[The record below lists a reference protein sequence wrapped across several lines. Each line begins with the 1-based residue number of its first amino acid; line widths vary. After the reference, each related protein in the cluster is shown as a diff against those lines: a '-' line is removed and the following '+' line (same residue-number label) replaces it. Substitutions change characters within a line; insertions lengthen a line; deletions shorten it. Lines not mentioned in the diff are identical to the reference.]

1 MLSTLDSLLLLLLAL
16 PIPLRYRLLPVE
28 GTPYWLFGILFL
40 LIFGNI
46 FLSLYP
52 PRKISK
58 YIEQIKTLIV
68 WLVLIIVVG
77 GVTVTA
83 IVDRSKTA
91 PQLGVHDIILQQE
104 GAMRYLLEGKNPYK
118 ETYFGTLL
126 ESWNYDEQGKPAVN
140 PALYHFVMPPW
151 YLLFPFAFY
160 FLSVP
165 FFGFFDGRMA
175 LLFCLLGMLI
185 LLWRWFADKRIARV
199 AMILAVLAPGIVDY
213 FIEGRSDTFAL
224 FWLIW
229 SLYLL
234 DRRKL
239 LLSAVMFGL
248 AVTSK
253 QTIWFAVPFYLVYVW
268 IGIKTKVR
276 GRVSAIIL
284 VFAVVAALTL
294 PFLLWDPKAFV
305 DSTVFYL
312 SGNTSYGYPISG
324 YGLGMV
330 LYSLGVIRD
339 IHEYYPFI
347 LWQAVFGLPVIM
359 GSLWFL
365 IQKPGIVRL
374 LAGYGASLGVIWYMS
389 RYFNNSHIGYLAVVF
404 LLAILKQWD
413 EQKV

>member
-1 MLSTLDSLLLLLLAL
+1 MLSTLDALLLLLLAL
-16 PIPLRYRLLPVE
+16 PIPLRYRLLPAT

-40 LIFGNI
+40 LVFGNVL
-46 FLSLYP
+46 LSLFP

-58 YIEQIKTLIV
+58 YIEQIKTFII

-77 GVTVTA
+77 GVTMTA

-91 PQLGVHDIILQQE
+91 PELGVHDIILQQE
-104 GAMRYLLEGKNPYK
+104 AAMRYLLEGKNPYK
-118 ETYFGTLL
+118 EMYFGTLL
-126 ESWNYDEQGKPAVN
+126 ESWHYDELGKPAVN

-165 FFGFFDGRMA
+165 FLGFFDGRMA
-175 LLFCLLGMLI
+175 LLFCLFGILI
-185 LLWRWFADKRIARV
+185 LLWKWFADKRIARV
-199 AMILAVLAPGIVDY
+199 AMILVALAPGIVDY

-224 FWLIW
+224 FWFIW

-253 QTIWFAVPFYLVYVW
+253 QTIWFAVPFYLVYVCV
-268 IGIKTKVR
+268 GIKTKVR
-276 GRVSAIIL
+276 RRIGAITL
-284 VFAVVAALTL
+284 VLAVAASLTL

-312 SGNTSYGYPISG
+312 NGNTSQGYPISG

-330 LYSLGVIRD
+330 LYSLGAIRD

-347 LWQAVFGLPVIM
+347 LWQAVFGLPVII
-359 GSLWFL
+359 GALWFL

-374 LAGYGASLGVIWYMS
+374 LVGYGTSLGVIWYMS